1 LDYCEPL
8 ASVLSAQIA
17 KMGVSCYQVFAGQ
30 DFITVLFRMILLE
43 TILAE
48 KSAEALDSRTGRVQ
62 ADAASMRNACEHSVF
77 SYGASRLLGAVWDI
91 GIRAAPLS
99 NQRRRPD
106 A

>member
-30 DFITVLFRMILLE
+30 DFITVLLRMILLE

-62 ADAASMRNACEHSVF
+62 ADAASMRNAR
-77 SYGASRLLGAVWDI
+77 AQRIL
-91 GIRAAPLS
+91 IRRKPFA
-99 NQRRRPD
+99 RRRMGYRY
-106 A
+106 